1 MTSDAKPLGTYARN
15 FGAMFVLPSLARG
28 AVLVLQLF
36 VAWMLD
42 LDEYAVFAVA
52 ASFCAVSYALFDF
65 GMGTV
70 SIRDLARDENAPL
83 DRLASWLGCKL
94 FIAGASALACGA
106 TALILFGATRQAAAV
121 GLLLPA
127 YVVFSIVELL
137 RTPFR
142 AHDRMAVDTS
152 FLVFDRVV
160 AAGLSLA
167 AMAIWRDVLAGC
179 AAFSAGAFLAAIG
192 TFVVLRRNFGMPGV
206 SRPLEAV
213 RKRWTTLWP
222 VGTFMLLVMI
232 CNRAHVIIVERV
244 SGAAEA
250 ALFAAGFSLLC
261 VLQMASYAFRET
273 LYPTMSR
280 LSESDMDQSKALLR
294 KACRIALLASVPIAL
309 AGYAARN
316 IVVALVYPA
325 RLSGAADVLGI
336 LVMSF
341 AMTSVTNLLVG
352 FLRSTGTD
360 RPVLLV
366 SIGDFLLLFTLGI
379 WLIRRDGAVGAAWT
393 LLATEAWRVLFISA
407 VTAWRFRLYPAPATA
422 FRFAASVA
430 AGLASCILLP
440 STRPYLRTLAAFAMP
455 LAAFIVL
462 GGFSRDEIRLLFRLF
477 PSKG

>member
-1 MTSDAKPLGTYARN
+1 MTSGAKPLGTYARN

-36 VAWMLD
+36 AAWMLD

-70 SIRDLARDENAPL
+70 SIRDLARNGDAPL

-94 FIAGASALACGA
+94 LIAGTGMLACGA
-106 TALILFGATRQAAAV
+106 VALLVFGLTRQAAAV

-127 YVVFSIVELL
+127 YVAFSIVELL

-179 AAFSAGAFLAAIG
+179 AAFSAGAVLASGG
-192 TFVVLRRNFGMPGV
+192 TFAALRRSFGVPRV
-206 SRPLEAV
+206 LHPFAAL

-222 VGTFMLLVMI
+222 VGTFLVLVMI
-232 CNRAHVIIVERV
+232 GNRAHVIIVERMT
-244 SGAAEA
+244 GTEEA
-250 ALFAAGFSLLC
+250 AVFAAGFSLLY

-280 LSESDMDQSKALLR
+280 LSESDMDRSKALLR
-294 KACRIALLASVPIAL
+294 KACRLALLASVPIAL
-309 AGYAARN
+309 AGYAARE
-316 IVVALVYPA
+316 IVIGLIYPD
-325 RLSGAADVLGI
+325 RLSAAADVLGI
-336 LVMSF
+336 VVLSF

-352 FLRSTGTD
+352 FLRSAGTD
-360 RPVLLV
+360 RPVLFV

-393 LLATEAWRVLFISA
+393 LLATEAWRLLFIGA
-407 VTAWRFRLYPAPATA
+407 VSAWRFRLYPAPATA
-422 FRFAASVA
+422 LRFAASVA
-430 AGLASCILLP
+430 AGVAGLILLP
-440 STRPYLRTLAAFAMP
+440 STRPYARALAAFAMP
-455 LAAFIVL
+455 LAAFSVL
-462 GGFSRDEIRLLFRLF
+462 GGFSRDDIRLLFRLF